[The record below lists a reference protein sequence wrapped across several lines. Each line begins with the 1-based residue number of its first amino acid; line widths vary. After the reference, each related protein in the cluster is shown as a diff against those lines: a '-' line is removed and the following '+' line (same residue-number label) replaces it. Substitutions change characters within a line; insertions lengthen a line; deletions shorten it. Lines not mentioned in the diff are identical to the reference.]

1 MPTTTNLG
9 LAVSSNPN
17 DSVLEYWNKML
28 NVTDGNFVL
37 IDNEFGILKT
47 SIPFTIP
54 PSSWVS
60 DVQGP
65 FKVKA
70 EVTLTN
76 VLVRDG
82 STIEALFSDIIN
94 SAGVA
99 LYSAN
104 QYGQELI
111 LVFYANEAKA
121 VNISGVL
128 KYVY

>member
-54 PSSWVS
+54 SASWVS
-60 DVQGP
+60 DLQGP

-82 STIEALFSDIIN
+82 STIQALFSNILN
-94 SAGVA
+94 SAGAV
-99 LYSAN
+99 LYSATQN
-104 QYGQELI
+104 GQNLD
-111 LVFYANEAKA
+111 LVFYADSAKL
-121 VNISGVL
+121 VDISGVL